1 MKWIRL
7 CEDKIFDKKIKSHN
21 ADIATHAQNEKMDT
35 SNITNLDDAHGREGV
50 PGSREE
56 AGLHRPRPSLSSYYT
71 VGSLDRNWNR
81 REAAT
86 PAPPRAI
93 PSAL

>member
-1 MKWIRL
+1 MMPT
-7 CEDKIFDKKIKSHN
+7 E
-21 ADIATHAQNEKMDT
+21 
-35 SNITNLDDAHGREGV
+35 GRESPDLWKRLV
-50 PGSREE
+50 YIDP
-56 AGLHRPRPSLSSYYT
+56 APSLSSYYT

>member
-1 MKWIRL
+1 MK
-7 CEDKIFDKKIKSHN
+7 SYN
-21 ADIATHAQNEKMDT
+21 ADIAIHAQNEKMDI
-35 SNITNLDDAHGREGV
+35 SNITNLYDAHGGEGV

-56 AGLHRPRPSLSSYYT
+56 AGLHQPRRSLSPYYT

-93 PSAL
+93 PSAE